1 LLHPLQ
7 PLLSFSVVM
16 PDFYSPEE
24 VQQILNLAIARQMTS
39 EQLSRQQLLE
49 IADEMGLSP
58 AELDVAERDWRLM
71 QGDAAQRQEFDQLR
85 KDRFKRRFTRYVI
98 VNGFLAGIVLFGTG
112 GASLMGVPF
121 IALFWGMFV
130 ALDGWNTYGMRGDR
144 YEEAFQKW
152 RRRRMFKRSVNTLI
166 NRFLGA

>member
-1 LLHPLQ
+1 MFVLHPLQ
-7 PLLSFSVVM
+7 LLLSFSVVM

-71 QGDAAQRQEFDQLR
+71 QGDAMQRQEFDQFR
-85 KDRFKRRFTRYVI
+85 KDRFKRRATRYVI
-98 VNGFLAGIVLFGTG
+98 VNVFLGGSVMLVLG
-112 GASLMGVPF
+112 GLGWVPQL
-121 IALFWGMFV
+121 ALFWGMFV
-130 ALDGWNTYGMRGDR
+130 ALDGWNTYGMKGDR